1 MNRRLWFLLAL
12 IFILPASP
20 LRAAHKLLRK
30 PHLHRM
36 RGRVPAH
43 PLSQM
48 QMLHQEQKRERRSLK
63 LQQRAWKRSYR
74 GRRIPRAEK
83 IQMKHQMARDMRN
96 LRQQQRQQLQDAKD
110 HRRLLRARDLGL

>member
-1 MNRRLWFLLAL
+1 MNRRLWLLLALAL
-12 IFILPASP
+12 IFPASQ
-20 LRAAHKLLRK
+20 LQAASRLLHK
-30 PHLHRM
+30 PHLRRHRARM
-36 RGRVPAH
+36 TAR
-43 PLSQM
+43 PLTELQM
-48 QMLHQEQKRERRSLK
+48 MHQEQKRERRSLK